1 MIITVTLNPAVDKTI
16 IVRDIVLGS
25 LNRVCGVSRYPG
37 GKGNNVARIVCQMG
51 GRCLAT
57 GFLPGNSGR
66 IIEDMMRRDGIPTN
80 FVYTCG
86 ETRTNTKL
94 IDETTR
100 ICTELN
106 EPGPDATEE
115 DLCKLEDKLREIV
128 RTGDIVVF
136 SGSVPGGLADDT
148 YRRLILL
155 SKNLGVDTILDADG
169 VYLREG
175 VEAAPTAVKP
185 NLPEFLRLFDLTSDA
200 PEQIESSVSAL
211 LSKDIKRIL
220 VSLGPDGAR
229 LISENGVLF
238 APAMDVPVVSTVGA
252 GDAMTAALA
261 LSMEKGEDDGECLRR
276 ACAYAA
282 ATVMS
287 EHFERVEEE
296 TVTDLLPQVN
306 ISLLI

>member
-1 MIITVTLNPAVDKTI
+1 MIITVTLNPAVDKTM
-16 IVRDIVLGS
+16 IVRDILFGT
-25 LNRVCGVSRYPG
+25 LNRVCSVSRYPG
-37 GKGNNVARIVCQMG
+37 GKGNNVARIVCQMS
-51 GRCLAT
+51 GRCLAM

-66 IIEDMMRRDGIPTN
+66 IIEDLMRKDGIPCD
-80 FVYTCG
+80 FVYTDG

-94 IDETTR
+94 IDDTTR
-100 ICTELN
+100 ICTEFN
-106 EPGPDATEE
+106 EPGPEATEE
-115 DLCKLEDKLREIV
+115 DLHRLEDKLRV
-128 RTGDIVVF
+128 NVHKGDIVVF
-136 SGSVPGGLADDT
+136 SGSVPGGLPDDT

-155 SKNLGVDTILDADG
+155 SKSIGADTILDADG

-175 VEAAPTAVKP
+175 VEAAPTAIKP
-185 NLPEFLRLFDLTSDA
+185 NLPEFLRLFDLTSDS

-229 LISENGVLF
+229 LISESGMLF
-238 APAMDVPVVSTVGA
+238 APAMNVPVLNTVGA

-261 LSMEKGEDDGECLRR
+261 LSIENGRNDEDSLRH

-287 EHFERVEEE
+287 EHFERVVEE
-296 TVTDLLPQVN
+296 TVSDLLPQVN
-306 ISLLI
+306 ISRII